1 MIKPLFN
8 KVLIAPESLEK
19 KTESGIVLP
28 DTAKENSLIK
38 GKIVAVGSG
47 RISEKGEYIPM
58 SVKEG
63 EIVLF
68 RKGYSADEI
77 EMEGKKYYLVSED
90 EILGI
95 L

>member
-28 DTAKENSLIK
+28 DTAKEENLIK

-47 RISEKGEYIPM
+47 KKNEKGDIISM

-63 EIVLF
+63 DLVLF

-77 EMEGKKYYLVSED
+77 EIEGKKHYLISED